1 MALSKKDLEELVK
14 TMQADYAAINNKLTK
29 LDSLV
34 NDVAELKKLLA
45 VADAKNAELLT
56 TLRERDA
63 EIHSLKRQLNSVEQ
77 HNRSWSIRV
86 MGLPLAAEEE
96 KSSSRVKQQLY
107 NTLLKPIL
115 EGAVAEGE
123 LAAVP
128 GVDDLLEMAH
138 VLPAKEG
145 ATKPIIAR
153 FHARELRSLVFRHK
167 KQYAPK
173 HATGPMKERYK
184 YLLFEDLTKL
194 TFSKMRALAQDPG
207 VAACWSANGQ
217 LRYRLV
223 DDPTVRR
230 VKDVLDP
237 VARILA

>member
-1 MALSKKDLEELVK
+1 
-14 TMQADYAAINNKLTK
+14 MQADYAAINSKLSK
-29 LDSLV
+29 LDSLTT
-34 NDVAELKKLLA
+34 DVADLKKLLA
-45 VADAKNAELLT
+45 ASDAKNVELLT
-56 TLRERDA
+56 MLKERDS
-63 EIHSLKRQLNSVEQ
+63 EIHALKRQLNSVEQ

-86 MGLPLAAEEE
+86 MGLPLTADDE

-107 NTLLKPIL
+107 NSLLKPIL

-123 LAAVP
+123 LAVVP
-128 GVDDLLEMAH
+128 GVDSLLEMAH

-167 KQYAPK
+167 KQFAPK
-173 HATGPMKERYK
+173 HTTGPMKDRYK
-184 YLLFEDLTKL
+184 YLLFEDLTRL
-194 TFSKMRALAQDPG
+194 TFTKMRALAQDPS

-223 DDPTVRR
+223 DDPTIRK

>member
-1 MALSKKDLEELVK
+1 M
-14 TMQADYAAINNKLTK
+14 
-29 LDSLV
+29 
-34 NDVAELKKLLA
+34 LK
-45 VADAKNAELLT
+45 
-56 TLRERDA
+56 ERDS
-63 EIHSLKRQLNSVEQ
+63 EIHALMRQLNSVEQ

-86 MGLPLAAEEE
+86 MGLPLTADDE

-107 NTLLKPIL
+107 NSLLKPIL

-123 LAAVP
+123 LAVVP
-128 GVDDLLEMAH
+128 GVDSLLEMAH

-167 KQYAPK
+167 KQFAPK
-173 HATGPMKERYK
+173 HTTGPMKDRYK
-184 YLLFEDLTKL
+184 YLLFEDLTRL
-194 TFSKMRALAQDPG
+194 TFTKMRALAQDPS

-223 DDPTVRR
+223 DDPTIRK

>member
-1 MALSKKDLEELVK
+1 MSLSKKDLEELVK
-14 TMQADYAAINNKLTK
+14 TMQADYSAINNKLTK
-29 LDSLV
+29 LDSLA
-34 NDVAELKKLLA
+34 NGVADLKKLLA
-45 VADAKNAELLT
+45 VANAKNTELLT

-86 MGLPLAAEEE
+86 MGLPLTAEEE

-107 NTLLKPIL
+107 YTLLKPIL
-115 EGAVAEGE
+115 EGAVAEGD

-153 FHARELRSLVFRHK
+153 FHARELRSPPF
-167 KQYAPK
+167 
-173 HATGPMKERYK
+173 
-184 YLLFEDLTKL
+184 
-194 TFSKMRALAQDPG
+194 
-207 VAACWSANGQ
+207 
-217 LRYRLV
+217 
-223 DDPTVRR
+223 
-230 VKDVLDP
+230 
-237 VARILA
+237 